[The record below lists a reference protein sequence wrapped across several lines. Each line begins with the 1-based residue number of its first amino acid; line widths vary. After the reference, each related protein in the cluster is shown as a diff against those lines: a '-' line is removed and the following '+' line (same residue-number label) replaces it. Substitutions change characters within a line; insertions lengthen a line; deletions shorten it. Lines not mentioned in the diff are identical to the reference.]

1 MALEI
6 GRQGRL
12 YLGLHS
18 AYGDTPTPAS
28 ADALRHVMFL
38 PSSDP
43 TNRRNSPEK
52 QFSPQDFVRFNG
64 REQASLRQL
73 TALLRPSGTLNT
85 LPEASEVLEASFGA
99 KTNVTLSTT
108 VSAGTGTTTGATLAS
123 ATGLAVGDGVLITC
137 PDAIKRVRR
146 LTAVDTGTGV
156 VAWAPAL
163 AAAPADGAAVKGG
176 ISYKVTPALSLSLW
190 AAHYLKKT
198 DGTTA
203 GLTRLLKGIAID
215 RFSLAIDATD
225 ETQFTASGPAQTMIS
240 GGTVPSQPAAFT
252 TVGNNPPP
260 GFQTELWI
268 ANATYKFLK
277 ASIEIT
283 NGMRVRNNEAGQG
296 TSNMATEAY
305 RASRMGISVGLDAR
319 VEDPSIIYTP
329 AIAGTNLSVFLQQ
342 GFTEGNLWALA
353 LPQVEFKVPDTGD
366 EDEEVNWPFKGM
378 GLASADT
385 LNDAIFL
392 YLF

>member
-1 MALEI
+1 MGMEL

-12 YLGLHS
+12 YVGLHT

-28 ADALRHVMFL
+28 ADALRHTMFL

-52 QFSPQDFVRFNG
+52 QFSPQDFVRFPG

-85 LPEASEVLEASFGA
+85 LPEASEVFEAAFGS
-99 KTNVTLSTT
+99 KTNVTLATT
-108 VSAGTGTTTGATLAS
+108 VASSPTTAGATLTS
-123 ATGLAVGDGVLITC
+123 AVGLAVGDAILIVC
-137 PDAIKRVRR
+137 PDAVKRVRR
-146 LTAVDTGTGV
+146 LATVNTGTGAV
-156 VAWAPAL
+156 TWAPNL
-163 AAAPADGAAVKGG
+163 AQAPSVGAAVKAG
-176 ISYKVTPALSLSLW
+176 ISYKVTSALALSLW
-190 AAHYLKKT
+190 AAHYLTKT

-203 GLTRLLKGIAID
+203 GLKRLLKGIAVD
-215 RFSLAIDATD
+215 RFSMAIDATD
-225 ETQFTASGPAQTMIS
+225 EAQFTVSGPAQTMIS
-240 GGTVPSQPAAFT
+240 GGSVPSQPAAFT
-252 TVGNNPPP
+252 AVGNNPPP

-277 ASIEIT
+277 ASVEVT
-283 NGMRVRNNEAGQG
+283 NGMRLRNNEAGQG

-305 RASRMGISVGLDAR
+305 RASRMGISLGLDAR
-319 VEDPSIIYTP
+319 VEDDSVIYSP

-342 GFTEGNLWALA
+342 GFTEGNIWALA

-378 GLASADT
+378 ALASADAQ
-385 LNDAIFL
+385 NDAIFF